1 MTIDINAPLA
11 GNIWEIL
18 VAPGDAVEDG
28 DMVIIL
34 EALKMETPVETHV
47 SGRVKEIYVQEGD
60 VVDDDQPLLSI
71 ETD

>member
-1 MTIDINAPLA
+1 MTIDVNAPLA

-18 VAPGDAVEDG
+18 VAPGDAVEEG

-34 EALKMETPVETHV
+34 EALKMETPVEAPAG
-47 SGRVKEIYVQEGD
+47 GRVKEIYVREGD
-60 VVDDDQPLLSI
+60 TVDDDQALLSI